1 MKQNFQAIAAILSIV
16 VLLSCNSKNDNDPNG
31 PKASVIQ
38 MLNDECQQ
46 KTRGVIKVTG
56 ISNYNPETGNINGL
70 DYYYVS
76 GCTLKFEVTRDSS
89 YLDCLLPKGS
99 DEMEIFDFNFK
110 DSPGPD
116 QKVYNNLN
124 TRVTGIETYSPL
136 KKGKHFFG
144 YSSMFD
150 SFTDTTLS
158 TYLIF
163 VKRPEGWVQA
173 AESEKHLV
181 INSLYPPV
189 KNK

>member
-1 MKQNFQAIAAILSIV
+1 MKKSFIV
-16 VLLSCNSKNDNDPNG
+16 VSAITILLSCNSKTDSDPNG
-31 PKASVIQ
+31 PKANAIK

-56 ISNYNPETGNINGL
+56 ISNYDPETGNINGL
-70 DYYYVS
+70 NYYYVS
-76 GCTLKFEVTRDSS
+76 GCTVEFEVTRDSS
-89 YLDCLLPKGS
+89 YLGCFLPKGS

-124 TRVTGIETYSPL
+124 TRVTGIETYSLL

-163 VKRPEGWVQA
+163 VKRSGGWVQA
-173 AESEKHLV
+173 EESEKHLV
-181 INSLYPPV
+181 INTLHPPI